1 MIPLRKLKSI
11 LTKKGKDA
19 ENGDIDDLNPE
30 NASVEEVK
38 VMAKDTSDDSK
49 KERVLK
55 VAVEWT
61 KETIAVVEEMNPS
74 SVNGKEDVDEVVEDP
89 IISLSAPPMEN
100 DVLEDNEEKTSNS
113 AYTEETR
120 DVISEQMDAI
130 EDNQQEEGEDIEN
143 QQVKT
148 EMFVESKKENIAQ
161 NELGAANAEAS
172 DDVTEHLGED
182 TSIALAGEEQQIEAV
197 QTLPLPKGDRW
208 AVAAPGIDL
217 TGKWKIVASDAFKS
231 EYDAY
236 LRNLGQPSLVRSV
249 AVSIVEMT
257 TEEVIQSDDGRELCI
272 KGKNLRGIWER
283 TLIASGSDFGTS
295 HGDDIEHTQVPL
307 VTADKENVVAET
319 WWEKN
324 GTVNRS
330 WLRGVKKYGGG
341 DFESRR
347 FLTDDGNRLVC
358 ESEFHPQGRE
368 KDKAVITWTFERVD
382 S

>member
-1 MIPLRKLKSI
+1 
-11 LTKKGKDA
+11 
-19 ENGDIDDLNPE
+19 
-30 NASVEEVK
+30 
-38 VMAKDTSDDSK
+38 
-49 KERVLK
+49 
-55 VAVEWT
+55 
-61 KETIAVVEEMNPS
+61 
-74 SVNGKEDVDEVVEDP
+74 
-89 IISLSAPPMEN
+89 
-100 DVLEDNEEKTSNS
+100 
-113 AYTEETR
+113 
-120 DVISEQMDAI
+120 MDAI

-182 TSIALAGEEQQIEAV
+182 TSTLAGEEQQIEAV